1 MMMKAG
7 RAGQARRT
15 GGTRKVLITGGS
27 SGIGA
32 ATALAFAA
40 RGFPVAVTG
49 FDDDG
54 GLYAVASQAGGVS
67 IPGDLRERGCP
78 RKVVEA
84 AAKSLGGLDVV
95 VSNAG
100 EGWCGPFATMTDED
114 IDSLLDLNLR
124 ASAQVA
130 RAALAHLPPG
140 TGHLVFV
147 GSIAGLLG
155 VPGEAWYSATKAGL
169 GMLAEVLRAELRA
182 DGIMVTL
189 VVPAVVDTAF
199 YSRRN
204 SPYLRRRPRPISP
217 QVVADAIVEAVDHG
231 REVVVIPGW
240 MSWPA
245 RLKVNFPGLYRLLE
259 RRLDSRNAWRG
270 QSPEPNVADGPSHPE
285 EGEQRPI
292 DPIRPSV

>member
-1 MMMKAG
+1 MMKAG

-15 GGTRKVLITGGS
+15 AGGTRRVLVTGGS

-40 RGFPVAVTG
+40 RGFAVAVTG
-49 FDDDG
+49 LDDG
-54 GLYAVASQAGGVS
+54 LREVASQAGGVS
-67 IPGDLRERGCP
+67 IAGDLRERGCP
-78 RKVVEA
+78 RRVVEA
-84 AAKSLGGLDVV
+84 AAQALGGLDVV

-100 EGWCGPFATMTDED
+100 EGWRGPFAAMTDAD

-169 GMLAEVLRAELRA
+169 GMLADVLRAELRA
-182 DGIMVTL
+182 AGIRVTL
-189 VVPAVVDTAF
+189 VVPTVVDTAF
-199 YSRRN
+199 YERRN

-217 QVVADAIVEAVDHG
+217 QVVADAIVEAVEHG

-240 MSWPA
+240 VSWPA

-270 QSPEPNVADGPSHPE
+270 QSPERNVADGPSHPE

>member
-1 MMMKAG
+1 MTMKAR
-7 RAGQARRT
+7 RAGQARRP
-15 GGTRKVLITGGS
+15 GGETRKVLITGGS

-40 RGFPVAVTG
+40 RGCPVAVTG
-49 FDDDG
+49 LDDDG
-54 GLYAVASQAGGVS
+54 GLHAVASQAGGVS
-67 IPGDLRERGCP
+67 IPGDLRERGGP
-78 RKVVEA
+78 RRIVEA
-84 AAKSLGGLDVV
+84 AAQALGGLDVV

-100 EGWCGPFATMTDED
+100 EGWRGPFAAMTDED

-182 DGIMVTL
+182 DGIKVTL
-189 VVPAVVDTAF
+189 VVPTVVDTAF
-199 YSRRN
+199 YEHRN
-204 SPYLRRRPRPISP
+204 SPYPRRRPRPLSP
-217 QVVADAIVEAVDHG
+217 QVVADAIVEAVEHG

-240 MSWPA
+240 VSWPA
-245 RLKVNFPGLYRLLE
+245 RLKVNFPGLYRQLE
-259 RRLDSRNAWRG
+259 RRLDAQNAWRERPPRNVVDDP
-270 QSPEPNVADGPSHPE
+270 SRPEDDG
-285 EGEQRPI
+285 QRPI

>member
-1 MMMKAG
+1 MMMRAG

-40 RGFPVAVTG
+40 RGFPVAVAAL
-49 FDDDG
+49 DDDG
-54 GLYAVASQAGGVS
+54 LREVASRAGGVS

-78 RKVVEA
+78 GRVVEA
-84 AAKSLGGLDVV
+84 AAQALGGLDVV

-100 EGWCGPFATMTDED
+100 EGWRGPFAAMTDQE

-124 ASAQVA
+124 ACAQVA

-147 GSIAGLLG
+147 GSIAGMLG

-182 DGIMVTL
+182 DGIRVTL
-189 VVPAVVDTAF
+189 VVPTVVDTAF
-199 YSRRN
+199 YEQRN
-204 SPYLRRRPRPISP
+204 SPYQRRRPRPVSP
-217 QVVADAIVEAVDHG
+217 QVVADAIVEAVIRG

-240 MSWPA
+240 VSWPA
-245 RLKVNFPGLYRLLE
+245 RLKSNFPGLYRLLE
-259 RRLDSRNAWRG
+259 RRLDSQNAWRE
-270 QSPEPNVADGPSHPE
+270 QPPRQKVADGPSHPE
-285 EGEQRPI
+285 EPGQRPV
-292 DPIRPSV
+292 DPIRPSM

>member
-1 MMMKAG
+1 
-7 RAGQARRT
+7 
-15 GGTRKVLITGGS
+15 
-27 SGIGA
+27 
-32 ATALAFAA
+32 
-40 RGFPVAVTG
+40 
-49 FDDDG
+49 
-54 GLYAVASQAGGVS
+54 
-67 IPGDLRERGCP
+67 
-78 RKVVEA
+78 
-84 AAKSLGGLDVV
+84 V

-100 EGWCGPFATMTDED
+100 EGWRGPFAAMTDEA

-130 RAALAHLPPG
+130 RAALAHMPAG

-169 GMLAEVLRAELRA
+169 GMLADVLRAELRA
-182 DGIMVTL
+182 AGIRVTL
-189 VVPAVVDTAF
+189 VVPTVVDTAF
-199 YSRRN
+199 YERRD

-217 QVVADAIVEAVDHG
+217 QVVADAIVEAVTRG

-240 MSWPA
+240 VSWPA
-245 RLKVNFPGLYRLLE
+245 RLKVNFPGLYRMLE

-270 QSPEPNVADGPSHPE
+270 QPPERNVADGPSHPE

>member
-1 MMMKAG
+1 MTMKAR

-15 GGTRKVLITGGS
+15 GGETRKVLITGGS

-49 FDDDG
+49 LDDN
-54 GLYAVASQAGGVS
+54 GLHAVASQAGGVS
-67 IPGDLRERGCP
+67 IPGDLRERGSP
-78 RKVVEA
+78 RRIVEA
-84 AAKSLGGLDVV
+84 AARSLGGLDVV

-100 EGWCGPFATMTDED
+100 EGWRGPFASMTDEE

-140 TGHLVFV
+140 AGHLVFV

-169 GMLAEVLRAELRA
+169 GMLADVLRTELRA
-182 DGIMVTL
+182 DGIRVTL
-189 VVPAVVDTAF
+189 VVPTVVDTAF
-199 YSRRN
+199 YERRN

-240 MSWPA
+240 VSWPA
-245 RLKVNFPGLYRLLE
+245 RLKVNFPGLYRRLE
-259 RRLDSRNAWRG
+259 RRLDSRNAWG
-270 QSPEPNVADGPSHPE
+270 AQ
-285 EGEQRPI
+285 
-292 DPIRPSV
+292 PSV

>member
-1 MMMKAG
+1 MMKAG
-7 RAGQARRT
+7 RAGEARRT
-15 GGTRKVLITGGS
+15 RARTRKVLITGGS

-40 RGFPVAVTG
+40 RGFHVAVTG
-49 FDDDG
+49 LDDDG
-54 GLYAVASQAGGVS
+54 LREVAARTDGVS

-78 RKVVEA
+78 RRVVEA
-84 AAKSLGGLDVV
+84 AAQALGGLDVV

-100 EGWCGPFATMTDED
+100 EGWRGPFAAMTDEE

-124 ASAQVA
+124 ACAQVA

-182 DGIMVTL
+182 DGIRVTL
-189 VVPAVVDTAF
+189 VVPTVVDTAF

-204 SPYLRRRPRPISP
+204 SPYLRRRPRPVSP
-217 QVVADAIVEAVDHG
+217 RVVADAIVEAVERG

-240 MSWPA
+240 VSWPA
-245 RLKVNFPGLYRLLE
+245 RLKANFPGLYRLLE
-259 RRLDSRNAWRG
+259 RRLDSQNAWRE
-270 QSPEPNVADGPSHPE
+270 QPPRRNVADGPSHPE
-285 EGEQRPI
+285 EHRQRPV
-292 DPIRPSV
+292 DPIRPSI

>member
-15 GGTRKVLITGGS
+15 AGGTRRVLVTGGS

-40 RGFPVAVTG
+40 RGFAVAVTG
-49 FDDDG
+49 LDDG
-54 GLYAVASQAGGVS
+54 LREVASQAGGVS
-67 IPGDLRERGCP
+67 ISGDLRERGCP
-78 RKVVEA
+78 RRVVEA
-84 AAKSLGGLDVV
+84 AAQALGGLDVV

-100 EGWCGPFATMTDED
+100 EGWRGPFAAMTDED

-169 GMLAEVLRAELRA
+169 GMLADVLRAELRA
-182 DGIMVTL
+182 AGIRVTL
-189 VVPAVVDTAF
+189 VVPTVVDTAF
-199 YSRRN
+199 YERRN

-217 QVVADAIVEAVDHG
+217 QVVADAIVEAVTRG

-240 MSWPA
+240 VSWPA

-259 RRLDSRNAWRG
+259 RRLDSQNAWRG
-270 QSPEPNVADGPSHPE
+270 QSPERNVADGPSHPE

>member
-1 MMMKAG
+1 MTKAG
-7 RAGQARRT
+7 RAGGARRT
-15 GGTRKVLITGGS
+15 GSGTRKVLVTGGS

-49 FDDDG
+49 LDDDG
-54 GLYAVASQAGGVS
+54 GLREVASQAGGVS

-78 RKVVEA
+78 RRVVEA
-84 AAKSLGGLDVV
+84 AAEALGGLDVV

-100 EGWCGPFATMTDED
+100 QGWRGPFAAMTDDD

-182 DGIMVTL
+182 DGIRVTL
-189 VVPAVVDTAF
+189 VVPTVVDTAF
-199 YSRRN
+199 YEHRN
-204 SPYLRRRPRPISP
+204 SPYPRRRPRPLSA
-217 QVVADAIVEAVDHG
+217 QVVADAIVEAVEHG

-240 MSWPA
+240 VSWPA
-245 RLKVNFPGLYRLLE
+245 RLKVNFPGLYRQLE
-259 RRLDSRNAWRG
+259 RRLDAQNAWRERPPRNVVDDP
-270 QSPEPNVADGPSHPE
+270 SRPEDDG
-285 EGEQRPI
+285 QRPI

>member
-1 MMMKAG
+1 MMKAG
-7 RAGQARRT
+7 RAGEARRT
-15 GGTRKVLITGGS
+15 RARTRKVLITGGS

-32 ATALAFAA
+32 AAALAFAA

-49 FDDDG
+49 LDDDG
-54 GLYAVASQAGGVS
+54 LREVAAQTDGVS

-78 RKVVEA
+78 RRVVEA
-84 AAKSLGGLDVV
+84 AAQALGGLDVV

-100 EGWCGPFATMTDED
+100 EGWCGPFAAMTDED

-182 DGIMVTL
+182 DGIRVTL
-189 VVPAVVDTAF
+189 VVPTVVDTAF
-199 YSRRN
+199 YEQRN
-204 SPYLRRRPRPISP
+204 SPYQRRRPRPVSP
-217 QVVADAIVEAVDHG
+217 QVVADAIVEAVIRG

-240 MSWPA
+240 VSWPA
-245 RLKVNFPGLYRLLE
+245 RLKSNFPGLYRLLE
-259 RRLDSRNAWRG
+259 RRLDSQNAWRE
-270 QSPEPNVADGPSHPE
+270 QPPRQNVADGPSHPE
-285 EGEQRPI
+285 EPGQRPV
-292 DPIRPSV
+292 DPVRPSM

>member
-1 MMMKAG
+1 MTMKAR

-15 GGTRKVLITGGS
+15 GGETRKVLITGGS

-32 ATALAFAA
+32 ATALACAA

-49 FDDDG
+49 LDDN
-54 GLYAVASQAGGVS
+54 GLHAVASQAGGVS
-67 IPGDLRERGCP
+67 IPGDLRERGSP
-78 RKVVEA
+78 QRIVEA
-84 AAKSLGGLDVV
+84 AARSLGGLDVV

-100 EGWCGPFATMTDED
+100 EGWRGPFASMTDEE

-182 DGIMVTL
+182 DGIRVTL
-189 VVPAVVDTAF
+189 VVPTVVDTAF
-199 YSRRN
+199 YEHRN
-204 SPYLRRRPRPISP
+204 SPYPRRRPRPLSP
-217 QVVADAIVEAVDHG
+217 QVVADAIVEAVEHG

-240 MSWPA
+240 VSWPA
-245 RLKVNFPGLYRLLE
+245 RLKVNFPGLYRQLE
-259 RRLDSRNAWRG
+259 RRLDAQNAWRERPPRNVVDDP
-270 QSPEPNVADGPSHPE
+270 SRPEDDG
-285 EGEQRPI
+285 QRPI

>member
-1 MMMKAG
+1 MTMKAR

-15 GGTRKVLITGGS
+15 GGETRKVLITGGS

-49 FDDDG
+49 LDDN
-54 GLYAVASQAGGVS
+54 GLHAVASQAGGVS
-67 IPGDLRERGCP
+67 IPGDLRERGSP
-78 RKVVEA
+78 RRIVEA
-84 AAKSLGGLDVV
+84 AARSLGGLDVV

-100 EGWCGPFATMTDED
+100 EGWRGPFASMTDEE

-182 DGIMVTL
+182 DGIRVTL
-189 VVPAVVDTAF
+189 VVPTVVDTAF
-199 YSRRN
+199 YEHRN
-204 SPYLRRRPRPISP
+204 SPYLRRRPRPLSP
-217 QVVADAIVEAVDHG
+217 RVVADAIVEAVEHG
-231 REVVVIPGW
+231 RDVVVIPGW
-240 MSWPA
+240 VSWPA
-245 RLKVNFPGLYRLLE
+245 RLKVNFPGLYRQLE
-259 RRLDSRNAWRG
+259 RRLDAQNAWRERPPRNVVDDP
-270 QSPEPNVADGPSHPE
+270 SRPEDDG
-285 EGEQRPI
+285 QRPI
-292 DPIRPSV
+292 DTIRPSV